1 MVVPGVPAALIQ
13 ALVAAAQGA
22 RLALVGGAVRDLLLH
37 HQHCD
42 PWRGL
47 PDLDLV
53 VEGQARELVARLP
66 RLLPQ
71 GSACSWREHG
81 SFGTVAVE
89 LELPGAGPWLLDIAS
104 ARRETYPAPAA
115 NPVVSLGR
123 LEDDLDRRDFSVN
136 AIAWLLQASGA
147 EPMPLLDPHHGQQD
161 LERRCLRLLHSAS
174 LVDDP
179 TRLVRAARYAAR
191 LDFQLDPGS
200 CDQARR
206 VIQAWPWP
214 WRMGDPAQQTP
225 PALGTRLRMELE
237 LLLERE
243 PWRVGLQQL
252 QAWGGLALL
261 DPGLQRSS
269 RWALALQRA
278 PRVQL
283 PPLAVLVAC
292 ADDPVALAA
301 RLQLPHRQQQWLKG
315 LTLMRSQLR
324 ALEPD
329 RRAGWGAAQ
338 WTEWLERQSD
348 PAAVV
353 ALALVC
359 GDQPRRPLLRWW
371 LLWRHVQSAQSAR
384 DLLAEG
390 VPPGPGLGARLREL
404 RAQRLSALDP
414 VR

>member
-1 MVVPGVPAALIQ
+1 M
-13 ALVAAAQGA
+13 
-22 RLALVGGAVRDLLLH
+22 
-37 HQHCD
+37 
-42 PWRGL
+42 
-47 PDLDLV
+47 
-53 VEGQARELVARLP
+53 
-66 RLLPQ
+66 
-71 GSACSWREHG
+71 
-81 SFGTVAVE
+81 
-89 LELPGAGPWLLDIAS
+89 
-104 ARRETYPAPAA
+104 
-115 NPVVSLGR
+115 VSLGR

-136 AIAWLLQASGA
+136 AIAWLLQVSGA

-214 WRMGDPAQQTP
+214 WRMGDPPQQTP

-243 PWRVGLQQL
+243 PWRVALQQL
-252 QAWGGLALL
+252 QAWGGLVLL

-278 PRVQL
+278 PRLQL

-315 LTLMRSQLR
+315 LTLMRAQLR

-329 RRAGWGAAQ
+329 HRARWGAAQ